1 MYDTISIIMTTFN
14 RVENTL
20 KCINCLINCDLPDNT
35 NLKIFIAD
43 SNSPDNTIKT
53 IKNRFPFIEI
63 FNIGNNI
70 FWNQGMRLAW
80 MEAAKYN
87 TKFYLLLNDDTFLKK
102 DALHIL
108 LNDFKSLK
116 NHSII
121 VGATDYNG
129 NLTYGGR
136 SEKYNSSLIKPNGLP
151 QKIKYMNGNCVL
163 VSRTIFEKLGNLND
177 RYSHSLGDIDY
188 GLRAIKNNIEV
199 YISSSIIGTC
209 APNSFMWYN
218 PEFSLYTRFKL
229 LFSPKGLPIK
239 EYIYFNYTYFGILKV
254 FKFLISI
261 SIALFLPR
269 IFVKINNK

>member
-87 TKFYLLLNDDTFLKK
+87 TKFYLLLNDDTF
-102 DALHIL
+102 
-108 LNDFKSLK
+108 
-116 NHSII
+116 
-121 VGATDYNG
+121 
-129 NLTYGGR
+129 
-136 SEKYNSSLIKPNGLP
+136 
-151 QKIKYMNGNCVL
+151 C
-163 VSRTIFEKLGNLND
+163 
-177 RYSHSLGDIDY
+177 
-188 GLRAIKNNIEV
+188 
-199 YISSSIIGTC
+199 
-209 APNSFMWYN
+209 
-218 PEFSLYTRFKL
+218 
-229 LFSPKGLPIK
+229 
-239 EYIYFNYTYFGILKV
+239 
-254 FKFLISI
+254 FL
-261 SIALFLPR
+261 
-269 IFVKINNK
+269 